1 MPVVKIQNWLARAE
15 EIIEDVIL
23 AILSVFVIILA
34 ISAIAIMGTQTPVAL
49 AERVGALESIM
60 QLGFLAKAEY
70 IAALLTPWIAMIIG
84 LLIARELW
92 LSRRRLEG
100 IHFEMVLNRVRGSRA
115 ARPVRSVRRMP
126 VRRASKKKK

>member
-1 MPVVKIQNWLARAE
+1 MPVVRFQNWLYRAE
-15 EIIEDVIL
+15 EILEDVIL

-34 ISAIAIMGTQTPVAL
+34 ISAIAIMGTQTPAGLV
-49 AERVGALESIM
+49 ERVGALEAIM

-100 IHFEMVLNRVRGSRA
+100 IHFEMVLNRVKSTRPVAKVRPRRA
-115 ARPVRSVRRMP
+115 ARRVV
-126 VRRASKKKK
+126 KKKK